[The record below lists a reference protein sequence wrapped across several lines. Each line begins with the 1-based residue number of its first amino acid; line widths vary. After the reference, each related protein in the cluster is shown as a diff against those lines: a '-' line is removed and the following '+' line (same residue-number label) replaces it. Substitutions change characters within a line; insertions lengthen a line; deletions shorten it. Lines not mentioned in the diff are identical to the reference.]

1 MTKTNK
7 IILGLAIVAVL
18 IGAAMYYTATKDE
31 KSLAGNNQTGSEQNS
46 LGETIGNGIESIK
59 DAMSKGLTL
68 ECSYTDEQNQKFV
81 SYVKGKSVRSI
92 IENPSS
98 SSTPSNFLLIGTTM
112 YMWPSGGP
120 NQGFTITVDEEAA
133 KKAQEQTQG
142 AGDVDKATNTDL
154 IGTLETYKNNC
165 KQSSVDDSLFEKPAN
180 INFQD
185 FSSIYGR

>member
-46 LGETIGNGIESIK
+46 LGETLGNGIESIK

-92 IENPSS
+92 MENPSS

-142 AGDVDKATNTDL
+142 AGDVDKAKNTDL

>member
-7 IILGLAIVAVL
+7 IILALAVIAVI

-31 KSLAGNNQTGSEQNS
+31 KGLAGDNQTGSEQNG
-46 LGETIGNGIESIK
+46 LADTLGNGIESIK
-59 DAMSKGLTL
+59 DAMSKGQTL
-68 ECSYTDEQNQKFV
+68 ECVYTDDQNQKFI

-92 IENPSS
+92 VQNPTS
-98 SSTPSNFLLIGTTM
+98 SSTPSNFLLLGTTM

-120 NQGFTITVDEEAA
+120 NQGFQITIDEEAA
-133 KKAQEQTQG
+133 KKAQEQTQD

-154 IGTLETYKNNC
+154 VGQLEAYKNNC

-180 INFQD
+180 IQFQD

>member
-7 IILGLAIVAVL
+7 IILGLAIVVVL

-46 LGETIGNGIESIK
+46 LGETLGNGIESIK

>member
-46 LGETIGNGIESIK
+46 LGETLGNGIESIK